1 MSLYC
6 FSIYESL
13 WFAERDERLA
23 SYALIA
29 RAAADTTV
37 PFLVRLFS
45 ERFSLLSQ
53 VIKLVLTHSICYKFL
68 FYSETLSI
76 FLVFVQPFDL

>member
-1 MSLYC
+1 MLQFLLLQFSCEVLSSLCPYTAI

-29 RAAADTTV
+29 RAAADMTV

-53 VIKLVLTHSICYKFL
+53 VIKLV
-68 FYSETLSI
+68 
-76 FLVFVQPFDL
+76 FDSFNLL